1 MAEKADKIKETI
13 KEGKYHLDPKI
24 TDIERE
30 SVEAPRYGCALAG
43 VYATVLGLN
52 NAVPILHSGA
62 GCGVGNLFGTLYAG
76 GESCGANAGGTATP
90 CSCLV
95 EEHVILGGEQ
105 KLDDLIDSTIQVF
118 NSNFYVVI
126 SGCVPSLIGDD
137 VDSVVENY
145 QYEYPIIHVNAPGFK
160 AHSFEGYNLFWDSV
174 IESDLLQEQEVDNR
188 TVNILGVVPYN
199 NVFWKGDLYEIKKT
213 FKELGINANI
223 IFADGDGLTN
233 IKNVPKAAL
242 NIVLNPWT
250 GVRAAQKLQDKFG
263 TPYITFPGIPVGAKQ
278 TSSFIKRVSDRLNLD
293 EVEVD
298 NYITDK
304 EEWYYKLFEYPG
316 DAIIL
321 CRPNQY
327 FAVAADSAYA
337 IGYTKFL
344 TNELGYLPDI
354 VQITDN
360 PPVEVRQKIIDEI
373 NNTLDSTIKPDII
386 FEADTYRIRKN
397 LENRPF
403 AFLLSSSLEEPTCLE
418 EYGACHVNAAFPIY
432 GNAVLVN
439 HYTGYYGGLTLF
451 EDLVS
456 TFVGPL

>member
-1 MAEKADKIKETI
+1 MVENSEKIKETI
-13 KEGKYHLDPKI
+13 EQGKYHLDPKI
-24 TDIERE
+24 SDVERN

-76 GESCGANAGGTATP
+76 GEGCGRNEGGTATP

-95 EEHVILGGEQ
+95 EEHVILGGEE
-105 KLDDLIDSTIQVF
+105 KLDNLVNSTIELF

-137 VDSVVENY
+137 VESVVENY
-145 QYEYPIIHVNAPGFK
+145 QYEHPIIHVNAPGFK
-160 AHSFEGYNLFWDSV
+160 AHSFEGYNLFFDSL
-174 IESDLLQEQEVDNR
+174 IESDILEEQEVDER

-199 NVFWKGDLYEIKKT
+199 HVFWKGDLYEIKNL
-213 FKELGINANI
+213 FAALGIKANI
-223 IFADGDGLTN
+223 IFGDGDGLTN
-233 IKNVPKAAL
+233 LKNIPKAAL
-242 NIVLNPWT
+242 NIVLNPWS
-250 GVRAAQKLQDKFG
+250 GVRAAEQLKEKFG
-263 TPYITFPGIPVGAKQ
+263 TPFITFPGIPVGAKQ
-278 TSSFIKRVSDRLNLD
+278 TSSFLYRVSEKLNLD
-293 EVEVD
+293 PVEVD
-298 NYITDK
+298 NYITEK
-304 EEWYYKLFEYPG
+304 ETWYYNLFEYPG
-316 DAIIL
+316 DAVIL

-327 FAVAADSAYA
+327 FAVVADSAYA

-373 NNTLDSTIKPDII
+373 NNSLESTIKPDIV
-386 FEADTYRIRKN
+386 FESDTYRIRNN
-397 LENRPF
+397 LKDRPF
-403 AFLLSSSLEEPTCLE
+403 AFLLSSSLEEPTSLE
-418 EYGACHVNAAFPIY
+418 EFGACHVNAAFPIY
-432 GNAVLVN
+432 GNSVLVN
-439 HYTGYYGGLTLF
+439 HYGGYYGGLTLF